1 MDVEVTPDASPTRG
15 PHRLRVFV
23 GVVAVLVIALSA
35 TGFVVREGEA
45 ALVTRVGRPV
55 AVLHDAG
62 LHWKLP
68 WPVDEAVRVDLRR
81 RVFRGGH
88 SEMLTR
94 DKKNVVMLSYA
105 VWNVTDPLRFYQA
118 VGSVASAEVKLDGL
132 ITNAAIGVLGRYD
145 LSAIVSTDPATL
157 QLDAIHDE
165 LLAKTVGVAS
175 ERYGIAIERVA
186 FERVSLPE
194 ENTVSVFDQMR
205 AERRQYAA
213 EFTAEGEREAA
224 RIRSDANLEAARIRA
239 EGTEQ
244 AARIRGEGDAEA
256 ARIYADAH
264 NVDPELYRFLRSLE
278 TLDAVVG
285 DQTTVILRTDSEPF
299 RLLER
304 AR

>member
-1 MDVEVTPDASPTRG
+1 MAAEVSG
-15 PHRLRVFV
+15 LHHRLRAFV
-23 GVVAVLVIALSA
+23 GGIAVLVIALSA
-35 TGFVVREGEA
+35 TAFVVPEGES
-45 ALVTRVGRPV
+45 ALVTRLGRPV
-55 AVLHDAG
+55 AVLSDAG

-68 WPVDEAVRVDLRR
+68 WPIDEAIPIDLRR

-105 VWNVTDPLRFYQA
+105 VWKVTDPLLFHQA
-118 VGSVASAEVKLDGL
+118 VGSPDSAEVKLDGL

-157 QLDAIHDE
+157 QLDAMQAE

-194 ENTVSVFDQMR
+194 ENTVSVFEQMR

-213 EFTAEGEREAA
+213 EFAAEGAREAS
-224 RIRSDANLEAARIRA
+224 RIRSEADLEAAQIRA
-239 EGTEQ
+239 EGREQ
-244 AARIRGEGDAEA
+244 AARIRGEGEAEA
-256 ARIYADAH
+256 ARIYAEAH
-264 NVDPELYRFLRSLE
+264 RVDPELYRFLRSLD
-278 TLDAVVG
+278 TLDEVVG

-304 AR
+304 AP